1 MDSIAEGYVK
11 LVLNVGLYDSDYVD
25 AYYGPEDWL
34 PSNVEKQDT
43 FPYHYLKT
51 KVIKLIKSIGE
62 IDRDKLIG
70 LEKQRHK
77 SLVKQL
83 KSVQAKIEILNGKQ
97 YSFDEELELL
107 YDAVAPI
114 YNEGYY
120 QEMISKLENLVP
132 GTGNLSERLNSY
144 LEEFVIPHERL
155 DTVFSVAIAECR
167 KRTLAHIELPENEK
181 FIFEYVTDKTWR
193 LYNWYK
199 GNSFSVIQ
207 INTDLP
213 IPIYRA
219 ILGGAHEGY
228 PGHHVYST
236 IVEKYLVKEKG
247 WKEYSILPLFIPRM
261 IIIEGLAIFAQEL
274 VMPLNE
280 RISFEREVLFPLAG
294 LDIDKI
300 EKYYQIRKIQLELDY
315 AVYEVA
321 RNYLDGKFTEEEA
334 VSWLMKYGLLS
345 VYEVARNY
353 LDGKFTEE
361 EAVSWLMKYGLL
373 SPELAYKKLNFI
385 RQYRSYVM
393 NYILGYNIVKNY
405 IESNGGTSDNIEM
418 RWKLYINLLT
428 SPLTPSDLINA
439 TKEEIIKD

>member
-1 MDSIAEGYVK
+1 MKIKYLIYIILIGIPLISSFSCSDNQQSEQNKQMDSIAEGYVK

-25 AYYGPEDWL
+25 AFYGPEDWR
-34 PSNVEKQDT
+34 PSNLEKQDT
-43 FPYHYLKT
+43 FPYEDLKT
-51 KVIKLIKSIGE
+51 KVIRLIESIGE
-62 IDRDKLIG
+62 IDREKFNG
-70 LEKQRHK
+70 QEKQRYT

-83 KSVQAKIEILNGKQ
+83 KSVKAKIEILNGKQ

-107 YDAVAPI
+107 YDAAAPI
-114 YNEGYY
+114 YNEIYY

-132 GTGNLSERLNSY
+132 GTGDLSERLISY
-144 LEEFVIPHERL
+144 LEEFVIPQERL

-193 LYNWYK
+193 QYNRYK

-207 INTDLP
+207 INTDFP

-247 WKEYSILPLFIPRM
+247 WKEYSILPLNIPRM
-261 IIIEGLAIFAQEL
+261 LIMEGLAIFAQEL

-315 AVYEVA
+315 AV
-321 RNYLDGKFTEEEA
+321 N
-334 VSWLMKYGLLS
+334 
-345 VYEVARNY
+345 EVARNY

-373 SPELAYKKLNFI
+373 SPELAYKKLSFI

-393 NYILGYNIVKNY
+393 NYILGYNIVKNH
-405 IESNGGTSDNIEM
+405 IESNGGTTDNIE
-418 RWKLYINLLT
+418 
-428 SPLTPSDLINA
+428 
-439 TKEEIIKD
+439 